1 MRTQPQ
7 NTLEDFAHIAEL
19 PQPLQR
25 IPRQDGILNHP
36 VITFETKP
44 RLTMGPLSCGGDD
57 STGGCLFMEYP
68 LVSSRNHIPVEEYH
82 IRVAENS
89 FEDSKDDI
97 EDTTVPP
104 PPPLPSKSKG
114 FWGKALVACS
124 CFNVPDEP
132 ATINTKTWPKKK
144 KSKKEKSTEK
154 LDETQ
159 DSSLNVTQDTSVGE
173 SQHSSLN
180 DEQDSP
186 LNETS
191 SIDGTQDLPLEN
203 SLLNETQ
210 DTMEEKQEELQ
221 MVYSAPKSL
230 HYRFEEVGA
239 EKETKTPYVPKT
251 KKKKGLARLV
261 KRVKRSFSTR
271 EKEYG
276 TKVKTV
282 AISW

>member
-1 MRTQPQ
+1 
-7 NTLEDFAHIAEL
+7 
-19 PQPLQR
+19 
-25 IPRQDGILNHP
+25 
-36 VITFETKP
+36 
-44 RLTMGPLSCGGDD
+44 MGPLSCGGDD

-82 IRVAENS
+82 IRVADTS
-89 FEDSKDDI
+89 VEDSKDDDEDDI

-104 PPPLPSKSKG
+104 PPPLPSESKG

-132 ATINTKTWPKKK
+132 ATIKTKTWPKKK
-144 KSKKEKSTEK
+144 KSKNEKSTEK

-159 DSSLNVTQDTSVGE
+159 DSSLNITQDTSLGE
-173 SQHSSLN
+173 SHHSSLN

-191 SIDGTQDLPLEN
+191 SIDGTQDLPIEN

-210 DTMEEKQEELQ
+210 DTLEEKQEELQ

-230 HYRFEEVGA
+230 HYRFEEAGV
-239 EKETKTPYVPKT
+239 EKEKKTPYVPKT
-251 KKKKGLARLV
+251 NKKKGLARLV